1 MLILEQGIPK
11 TTILFPVR
19 YLWAIVHRVTKNWTW
34 LSGWACTHAHSEW
47 CSGDSDPDNYI
58 PVSKPGVLRFM
69 GSQRVGHD
77 SATELN
83 WTEPSLGY
91 TICTWHISL
100 FFFLHLF
107 SFSPS
112 WIATYSAIDLFTS
125 GKVGA
130 ELPGVCAPICWLL
143 ECWSTEGFTIPQ
155 SPTRLDRDPLW
166 CGGDCWGGG
175 VESSELCD
183 LGERLPTSF
192 PSFPLGGAREASSK
206 RKRWY
211 GQSWREAEVTWL
223 CKESLTQKQGRVAG
237 PERAQWEG
245 SEAPYSSLRRP
256 KPHSQHRGSQR
267 PLPWTSSWSWC
278 YVCNCVLGVVVGAE
292 PVVLYWLKINPCPL
306 GRIRAQNRSL
316 AELERIKICGTSQVA
331 LVVKNPAATEG
342 DTRDSG
348 LIPGLGR
355 FPGGGHGNPLQYSCL
370 DNPLGGGVWRAT
382 VHRVTKSRTRLK
394 RLSTHMF
401 LTQVSVWTGKQ
412 PL

>member
-183 LGERLPTSF
+183 LGERDFLH
-192 PSFPLGGAREASSK
+192 PSFPLPWVEPGRRVAREKDDMAS
-206 RKRWY
+206 
-211 GQSWREAEVTWL
+211 
-223 CKESLTQKQGRVAG
+223 
-237 PERAQWEG
+237 
-245 SEAPYSSLRRP
+245 
-256 KPHSQHRGSQR
+256 
-267 PLPWTSSWSWC
+267 
-278 YVCNCVLGVVVGAE
+278 
-292 PVVLYWLKINPCPL
+292 
-306 GRIRAQNRSL
+306 
-316 AELERIKICGTSQVA
+316 
-331 LVVKNPAATEG
+331 
-342 DTRDSG
+342 
-348 LIPGLGR
+348 
-355 FPGGGHGNPLQYSCL
+355 
-370 DNPLGGGVWRAT
+370 LGGRQKWPDCAKSLWLRSKGELLGQKEPSEKAQRHLTVAYVDLNPTPSTGAPRDPSPELPPGPGVMCVT
-382 VHRVTKSRTRLK
+382 VYWEWLWEQS
-394 RLSTHMF
+394 
-401 LTQVSVWTGKQ
+401 QWYCID
-412 PL
+412 